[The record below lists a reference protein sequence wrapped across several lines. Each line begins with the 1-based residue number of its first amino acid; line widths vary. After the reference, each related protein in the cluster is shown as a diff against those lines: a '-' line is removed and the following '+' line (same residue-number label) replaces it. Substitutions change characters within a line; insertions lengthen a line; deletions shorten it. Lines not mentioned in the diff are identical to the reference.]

1 MCVFQDAREDNGVAF
16 AVPVRREAESTY
28 LRGNTSP
35 QVSYGLGHIAGLSSV
50 RLRGGGY
57 LYDVGEAGMFA
68 HVQKTLSTQVR
79 YI

>member
-1 MCVFQDAREDNGVAF
+1 MFKRWCVCVCVCVCVFQDAREDNGVAF

-50 RLRGGGY
+50 RLRGGGGGGV
-57 LYDVGEAGMFA
+57 DICMM
-68 HVQKTLSTQVR
+68 
-79 YI
+79 